1 MNPTPDRSFVR
12 DLNNLDK
19 RLGTKFNGNNFVI
32 TYDRGFGEPVNVM
45 LVKRDDGGFRQ
56 PDRRD
61 LQALRKGDLATGES
75 MDVRLRKLAY
85 ASERMRADL
94 RKKHRDNI
102 RDMTKD
108 DRIYLGQKFAQ
119 LTNQSKA
126 NSAFRRIDH
135 KPSKNT
141 VMVAQ

>member
-1 MNPTPDRSFVR
+1 MR

-61 LQALRKGDLATGES
+61 IESLRKGDLATGES

-85 ASERMRADL
+85 ASERMRTDL

-119 LTNQSKA
+119 LTNQGKA
-126 NSAFRRIDH
+126 NSAFRRINH

-141 VMVAQ
+141 VMVVQ